1 MTKITLE
8 DENKTII
15 NECEC
20 AFACLI
26 GPAGAPEASE
36 EVNYAKA
43 CMLGE
48 TNMKDLARAVAKCAI
63 DVFDHMSG
71 GDEDVKNMAIYEL
84 LSVIDEE
91 VKEDENPAKD
101 VDVEPLPT
109 GKGWG

>member
-8 DENKTII
+8 DENQTII

-48 TNMKDLARAVAKCAI
+48 TNIQDLAMAVAKCAI
-63 DVFDHMSG
+63 DVFDHMSD
-71 GDEDVKNMAIYEL
+71 GDEDMKDMAIYEFL
-84 LSVIDEE
+84 CAIEE
-91 VKEDENPAKD
+91 ELKGDENPAKY
-101 VDVEPLPT
+101 VHSPELPT
-109 GKGWG
+109 KKGWG

>member
-8 DENKTII
+8 DENGTII

-26 GPAGAPEASE
+26 RPAGAPEASE

-48 TNMKDLARAVAKCAI
+48 TNLQDLARAVAKCAI

-71 GDEDVKNMAIYEL
+71 GDEDMKEMAIFEL
-84 LSVIDEE
+84 LCAIKEE
-91 VKEDENPAKD
+91 LKEDENPAKD

-109 GKGWG
+109 GQGWG

>member
-48 TNMKDLARAVAKCAI
+48 TNMRDLARAVAKCAI
-63 DVFDHMSG
+63 EVFDHMSG
-71 GDEDVKNMAIYEL
+71 GGEDVKNMAIYEL
-84 LSVIDEE
+84 LSAIDEE

-101 VDVEPLPT
+101 VAVEPLPT
-109 GKGWG
+109 GQGWG

>member
-63 DVFDHMSG
+63 DVFDHMSD
-71 GDEDVKNMAIYEL
+71 GDEDMKDMAIYEFL
-84 LSVIDEE
+84 CAIEE
-91 VKEDENPAKD
+91 ELK
-101 VDVEPLPT
+101 
-109 GKGWG
+109 

>member
-26 GPAGAPEASE
+26 GPDGAPEASE

-48 TNMKDLARAVAKCAI
+48 TNMQDLARAVAKCAI
-63 DVFDHMSG
+63 EVFDHMSG

-91 VKEDENPAKD
+91 TKKDENPAKY
-101 VDVEPLPT
+101 VHSPELPT
-109 GKGWG
+109 KKGWG